1 MELEGATV
9 VLTGA
14 TTGIGRATAVAL
26 APRTRRLIVHGPQ
39 SSAEVAELVAQ
50 LRAGMRPGGEVV
62 YLQADYGELAAVGR
76 LAEGIR
82 SATDRVDVLINNAAR
97 PGAPA
102 RTLSHDGVELTL
114 QTNYLAPV
122 ALTSALLELMP
133 SGRIVNVASAT
144 HLSATLHLDDLELAR
159 HAYAPSTAYAHSK
172 LALVTYT
179 CWLAK
184 NLPSPSIGVV
194 SMHPGVIATDLLH
207 AMFSIG
213 GDSVEYAAENLLEV
227 ASLSGDNGTYYD
239 ERVPAPPNPTAQDPE
254 TQTRLHQ
261 LTTNL
266 LGRRA

>member
-1 MELEGATV
+1 MN
-9 VLTGA
+9 
-14 TTGIGRATAVAL
+14 
-26 APRTRRLIVHGPQ
+26 
-39 SSAEVAELVAQ
+39 Q
-50 LRAGMRPGGEVV
+50 LRAGMRAGGGVV
-62 YLQADYGELAAVGR
+62 YLQADYGELEAVGR
-76 LAEGIR
+76 LTEGIR
-82 SATDRVDVLINNAAR
+82 SATDRIDVLINNAAR

-102 RTLSHDGVELTL
+102 RTLSRDGIELTL

-122 ALTSALLELMP
+122 ALTTTLLELMP
-133 SGRIVNVASAT
+133 TGRIVNVASAT
-144 HLSATLHLDDLELAR
+144 HLSATLHLNDLELAR
-159 HAYAPSTAYAHSK
+159 HAYAPSTAYALSK

-184 NLPSPSIGVV
+184 NLPNPSIEVV

-213 GDSVEYAAENLLEV
+213 GDSVEYAAANLLEV

-239 ERVPAPPNPTAQDPE
+239 ERVPAPPNPIAQDPE

>member
-26 APRTRRLIVHGPQ
+26 APRARRLIVHGPQ
-39 SSAEVAELVAQ
+39 SPAEVAELMDQ
-50 LRAGMRPGGEVV
+50 LRAGGEVV
-62 YLQADYGELAAVGR
+62 YLLADYGELAAVER

-97 PGAPA
+97 PGAPT
-102 RTLSHDGVELTL
+102 RTLSRDGIELTL

-122 ALTSALLELMP
+122 ALTTALLDLMP

-159 HAYAPSTAYAHSK
+159 HAYSPSTAYAHSK

-184 NLPSPSIGVV
+184 NLPSASLEAV

-213 GDSVEYAAENLLEV
+213 GDSVEYAAANLLEV
-227 ASLSGDNGTYYD
+227 VSLTGDNGTYYD
-239 ERVPAPPNPTAQDPE
+239 ERVPASPNPIAQNPE

-266 LGRRA
+266 LRRA